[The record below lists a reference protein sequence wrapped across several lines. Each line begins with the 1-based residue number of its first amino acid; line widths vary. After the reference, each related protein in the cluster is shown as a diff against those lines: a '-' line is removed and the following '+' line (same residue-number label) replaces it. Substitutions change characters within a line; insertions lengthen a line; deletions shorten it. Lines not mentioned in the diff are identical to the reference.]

1 MIRRLAITTALGAAA
16 AAALVA
22 GAGSAAPTGSPHLA
36 LAAASSPLLADND
49 NHGPRPG
56 PPGHDNRGPG
66 GRPGPG
72 HGPGWDGRGGP
83 WDGRGGPGHGGG
95 WDGNGGGWDGHRWWV
110 SPERCRAG
118 HGHVDRTRDRGHNF
132 FCRGGRFN
140 GTPVRP

>member
-22 GAGSAAPTGSPHLA
+22 GAGSAAPAGNPHLA

-66 GRPGPG
+66 GRPG

-140 GTPVRP
+140 GVPVRP

>member
-56 PPGHDNRGPG
+56 PPGHDDNRGPG
-66 GRPGPG
+66 GRPG

-140 GTPVRP
+140 GVPVRP